1 MATEVVECEFAALFR
16 LYAGLLGAVG
26 LQPDEAAL
34 AGHLA
39 DGAEEREQLEALM
52 RSPEDEPAEGGA
64 VPPSVA
70 DSLQSLEEALGSE
83 LYDAALKLGL
93 DVPAG
98 GQMLVQRLHEL
109 PEGEKDSL
117 ADAILSNGQAQFVR
131 PRYMEAAAFRR
142 AVSESHDPESLALV
156 RLVPYLRAQLQ
167 ERGYLLTDREITH
180 FFDAACQS
188 QVPYCLKSIMAGVNG
203 QFSTGLI
210 PLEEMVGDEDAGDW
224 LERVRQRLLF
234 RSHSAMHKA
243 ISEATSLKYDCV
255 HKALSGNKK
264 AKRIQAEIK
273 YCLDQWLQK
282 AEAGGDPPIDDDH
295 RGVPVE
301 WTCALLPRLEE
312 AFESKEEIYR
322 VISEKTGIKAGS
334 VRRYFQ
340 SNGQLKCA
348 PLTVYR
354 LAKKLAAGTGS
365 TVRRRPSSR
374 ASYLADQATLSTAS
388 KLAAQVN
395 DALRRWQDGG
405 ADPDLELEYR
415 HLRLSLIVAIKEQ
428 QAAVPEEA

>member
-1 MATEVVECEFAALFR
+1 MKS
-16 LYAGLLGAVG
+16 
-26 LQPDEAAL
+26 L
-34 AGHLA
+34 A
-39 DGAEEREQLEALM
+39 
-52 RSPEDEPAEGGA
+52 DEPAASDG
-64 VPPSVA
+64 VPPSIA
-70 DSLQSLEEALGSE
+70 ESLHDLEEALGSE

-98 GQMLVQRLHEL
+98 GEMLVQRLREL
-109 PEGEKDSL
+109 PENAKDGL

-131 PRYMEAAAFRR
+131 PRYMEAAAFRSTLGEHH
-142 AVSESHDPESLALV
+142 APECLALV
-156 RLVPYLRAQLQ
+156 KLAPYLRTQLQ
-167 ERGYLLTDREITH
+167 ERGYLLTDQEITQ
-180 FFDAACQS
+180 FFDPACQA

-203 QFSTGLI
+203 EFSTGLI
-210 PLEEMVGDEDAGDW
+210 PMEEMVGEQDAGDW
-224 LERVRQRLLF
+224 LEHVRQRLLF

-243 ISEATSLKYDCV
+243 IADATSLKYDCV

-273 YCLDQWLQK
+273 YCLDQWLQD
-282 AEAGGDPPIDDDH
+282 AEAGGDPRIDDDH

-354 LAKKLAAGTGS
+354 LAKKLATGTGS
-365 TVRRRPSSR
+365 PVRRRPTSR
-374 ASYLADQATLSTAS
+374 ASYLTDQATQRTAS
-388 KLAAQVN
+388 TLAARVN
-395 DALRRWQDGG
+395 DALRRWQEDG